1 MWKGW
6 EKGWNRG
13 ALIFYY
19 PGLHTELTADAGIYI
34 LINLTLF
41 LYPSTV
47 DRPLSEGY

>member
-34 LINLTLF
+34 RITISDTF
-41 LYPSTV
+41 SVPIYSGSSPF
-47 DRPLSEGY
+47 